1 MKVAILS
8 PESLPIPA
16 RKGGAVEGLIES
28 IIECNEDKRNLQI
41 DVFTIADDDEV
52 LNQKIENGYK
62 ASSFVYFKKNR
73 FIKLLDNLI
82 MAFVRVVLKNKEVV
96 GLDYIWKLYVVK
108 RIKKE
113 LWRREYDAVMVE
125 NALYLFRAF
134 KDKKLY
140 NKYKGKVF
148 FHVHNKLNKE
158 SPVNLNGLC
167 CEIVS
172 ISDYL
177 HDNIRKYIGT
187 SVPIKT
193 VYNGVDTGLFSQKIT
208 DEQNNEIL
216 DKLSLSKDC
225 FKIVFVGRIAPE
237 KGVKE
242 LITAFKKIQ
251 KKDFR
256 LILVGSCYFGS
267 ETASG
272 FEKEI
277 YSEITTDSR
286 IIQTGFVD
294 KKNIWKYYSMADVVV
309 LPSMWEEPLGLT
321 MIEAQLS
328 GTPLVTT
335 KSGGIVE
342 TVDAKYSV
350 LLDRN
355 KNISEEILQAILTI
369 YNNQTEWEEKGKMA
383 GNLARNRFSELAF
396 YNSLCDELKKS
407 GAE

>member
-28 IIECNEDKRNLQI
+28 IIECNEDKKKLQI
-41 DVFTIADDDEV
+41 DIFAIADDDGV
-52 LNQKIENGYK
+52 LNQKIENCYK
-62 ASSFVYFKKNR
+62 ASSFIYFKKNR
-73 FIKLLDNLI
+73 FVKLLDNLI
-82 MAFVRVVLKNKEVV
+82 MAFVRGVLKNKEVV

-108 RIKKE
+108 RLKRE
-113 LWRREYDAVMVE
+113 LRQREYDAVMVE
-125 NALYLFRAF
+125 NALYLFRVF
-134 KDKKLY
+134 KDAKLY

-167 CEIVS
+167 CEIIS

-193 VYNGVDTGLFSQKIT
+193 VYNGVDTSLFSQKIT
-208 DEQNNEIL
+208 DEQYNEIL

-242 LITAFKKIQ
+242 LVTAFKKIP

-277 YSEITTDSR
+277 NSEIKTDSR
-286 IIQTGFVD
+286 IIQTGFVN
-294 KKNIWKYYSMADVVV
+294 KKDIWKYYSVADVVV

-342 TVDAKYSV
+342 TVDARYSI
-350 LLDRN
+350 LLDRD

-369 YNNQTEWEEKGKMA
+369 YNNQTEWKEKGKMA
-383 GNLARNRFSELAF
+383 GDLARNSFSEMAF

>member
-28 IIECNEDKRNLQI
+28 IIECNEDKKNLQI
-41 DVFTIADDDEV
+41 DIFTIADDDEI
-52 LNQKIENGYK
+52 LNQKICYK

-73 FIKLLDNLI
+73 FVKLLDNLI
-82 MAFVRVVLKNKEVV
+82 MTFVRRVLKNKEVV

-108 RIKKE
+108 RLKKE
-113 LWRREYDAVMVE
+113 LWQREYDAVMVE
-125 NALYLFRAF
+125 NALYLFRTF
-134 KDKKLY
+134 KDTRLY

-158 SPVNLNGLC
+158 SPVDLNGLC
-167 CEIVS
+167 CEIIS

-177 HDNIRKYIGT
+177 HDNIRKYLGT

-193 VYNGVDTGLFSQKIT
+193 VYNGVDTSLFSQKVT
-208 DEQNNEIL
+208 NEQNNEIL
-216 DKLSLSKDC
+216 NKLGLSKDC

-242 LITAFKKIQ
+242 LVTAFKKIHQ
-251 KKDFR
+251 KDFR

-277 YSEITTDSR
+277 HSEIKTDSR
-286 IIQTGFVD
+286 IIQTGFVY
-294 KKNIWKYYSMADVVV
+294 KNDIWKYYSVADVVV

-342 TVDAKYSV
+342 TVDARYSI

-369 YNNQTEWEEKGKMA
+369 YNNQTEWIEKGKMA
-383 GNLARNRFSELAF
+383 GNLARNRFSEMAF
-396 YNSLCDELKKS
+396 YNALCDELQKS
-407 GAE
+407 GDE